1 MTRIRCRELVL
12 GTVKVQADMYM
23 RALGAQRVRVVRAYM
38 LTRTKDESGAEEH
51 VLVRYNDQNG
61 PKSALLRVEG
71 TREVL
76 KFSVACETI
85 RKQEPKMI
93 DGWYGKEGAENAAG

>member
-23 RALGAQRVRVVRAYM
+23 RAIGAQRVRVVRAYM
-38 LTRTKDESGAEEH
+38 LTRTKDESAAEEH
-51 VLVRYNDQNG
+51 VLVRYNDSEG

-71 TREVL
+71 DKDVL
-76 KFSVACETI
+76 RFSVACQAT

-93 DGWYGKEGAENAAG
+93 DGWYEREGAENAAG